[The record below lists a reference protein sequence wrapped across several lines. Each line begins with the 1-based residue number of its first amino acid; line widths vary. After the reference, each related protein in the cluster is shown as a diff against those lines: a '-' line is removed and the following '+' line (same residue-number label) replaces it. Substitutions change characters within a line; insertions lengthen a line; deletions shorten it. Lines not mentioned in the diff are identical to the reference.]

1 MRTHHPNTKS
11 PTEQDKSRQVDL
23 LNDIQKDHLTGA
35 WEWNPETDQYFW
47 TDSLFFLHG
56 LLPSADNLISIE
68 AASHMIHPQDLPLF
82 QKFWEGLQKSGSADY
97 FFRVIL
103 PEGKIKQLH
112 ARGKVSRDHE
122 GKLLFRGTYQEET
135 GEIQLSLTDEIV
147 KQEIQLS
154 VLERAEQVAQ
164 MGSWQINLNT
174 FDTFYSENIFRL
186 YGVPPGSLNTHLDT
200 FVKFIHPEDR
210 NVVISAFERS
220 YFDKIPVH
228 LEYRII
234 RQDEEVRFI
243 KQVSSI
249 VKNEKGEHLLTG
261 TTHDITERKL
271 LELTLQDLYDE
282 VKLQH
287 ELFQQAEQLGGI
299 GNCQI
304 NLHTRKTYYSDNVY
318 IIHGVKPQSLP
329 ATPETFLS
337 YIHPEDRP
345 AIADAISK
353 IYEGNILPSGEYRII
368 RQDGKPRILKQ
379 ITRKIINP
387 VGEELITTVIQ
398 DITEQHTTRSELK
411 NINEQLVLQNE
422 SFAQAEK
429 IVAVGSLFWNLS
441 NNDVNF
447 SEYLYNIL
455 GIRPGSVTPD
465 IHLLSRFVHPED
477 RSIFDDVIKRLKEEE
492 SNVDTEYRIIR
503 ADGDTRFLR
512 NRNKL
517 IISPAGDKIV
527 VGTIQD
533 ITHEE
538 LLSQE
543 LSERID
549 FTEMLSDTIL
559 DVLIVTDT
567 TNNIVACNK
576 QWEKT
581 HLFKKQDVFRK
592 NIFDIFP
599 SLKNAEM
606 VDNFR
611 KVLQGKTIH
620 IPAIRSALAKGY
632 HDLLMRPLKNKRDE
646 IIGVLTLL
654 HDVTQEHQLQQQL
667 KERLTFIEKL
677 VESSIDRIMVLD
689 NHLNY
694 ILWNKNCEKFYGIKK
709 EEILGKNVLELFPM
723 FKVDPIYQDCKR
735 ALNGENI
742 HIPPR
747 KTNDGEYNESF
758 LVPLRNEKAEV
769 TGLLWII
776 HNLSE
781 IMQAKEKLVTSEAHL
796 KTAQEIARLGSWEY
810 DHATGSLIW
819 SDEVYRLYGYEP
831 GSFEPTVEFY
841 KNTSHPDYRDNI
853 EALLAVPAKSS
864 SFVNKIYTLD
874 GRIRYVQTLGHP
886 VPDESGNATRIIGT
900 VQDITE
906 QKILQDQLHEKT
918 AAIRSQYEN
927 SRQAEMMRSVSTWQW
942 SPETGKVFWSEN
954 MFRILG
960 YKPHSFDPTFDK
972 FVSLIH
978 PEDKEGFLKSV
989 EGIPTMDSGTLP
1001 EFEYRIVHAQGKILH
1016 IRTTCRIAKNQ
1027 NSISVTGT
1035 MQDITKEVLQKQQ
1048 LSSYHHLLETVI
1060 ESCSDAIGVFDHQ
1073 WFCTSWNKA
1082 SEKLFKRT
1090 KTEALGRNLLD
1101 ILPEMRNEA
1110 NILKIEDVIKGSD
1123 QVHLEEASIEIEGF
1137 TVTCKPLVHG
1147 KDENTGFLLIGC
1159 NS

>member
-11 PTEQDKSRQVDL
+11 LLDQDKSRQVDL
-23 LNDIQKDHLTGA
+23 LNNIQKDHLTGA
-35 WEWNPETDQYFW
+35 WEWDPETDHYFW

-56 LLPSADNLISIE
+56 LLPSSDNLISVE

-82 QKFWEGLQKSGSADY
+82 QKLWEGLKKSGAADY

-112 ARGKVSRDHE
+112 ARGKAFRDQE
-122 GKLLFRGTYQEET
+122 GKLIFRGTYQEET
-135 GEIQLSLTDEIV
+135 GEIAVSLTDEIV
-147 KQEIQLS
+147 KLEIQLNI
-154 VLERAEQVAQ
+154 LERAEQVAQ
-164 MGSWQINLNT
+164 MGSWQINLST

-186 YGVPPGSLNTHLDT
+186 YGVPPGTLNTHLDT

-210 NVVISAFERS
+210 NVVISAFEKA
-220 YFDKIPVH
+220 YFEKIPVH

-234 RQDEEVRFI
+234 RQDEDVRFI
-243 KQVSSI
+243 KQLSSI

-261 TTHDITERKL
+261 TTHDITEKKL
-271 LELTLQDLYDE
+271 LELTLQELYDE
-282 VKLQH
+282 MKLQH

-299 GNCQI
+299 GNWQI
-304 NLHTRKTYYSDNVY
+304 NLHTRKTWYSDNAY
-318 IIHGVKPQSLP
+318 IIHGIKPQSIQ

-345 AIADAISK
+345 AIIEVVSK
-353 IYEGNILPSGEYRII
+353 IYDAQILPSGEYRII
-368 RQDGKPRILKQ
+368 RPDGRTRILKQ
-379 ITRKIINP
+379 ITKRITNP
-387 VGEELITTVIQ
+387 AGEELITGVIQ
-398 DITEQHTTRSELK
+398 DITEQHTTRSEL
-411 NINEQLVLQNE
+411 NGINEQIVLQNE

-429 IVAVGSLFWNLS
+429 IVAIGSLFWNLS
-441 NNDVNF
+441 NNHVNF
-447 SEYLYNIL
+447 SDYLYNIL
-455 GIRPGSVTPD
+455 GVRPGSAIPAMT
-465 IHLLSRFVHPED
+465 LLARLVHPED
-477 RSIFDDVIKRLKEEE
+477 KSIFEDVIDRLKREE
-492 SNVDTEYRIIR
+492 SNVDTEYRIVR

-527 VGTIQD
+527 ISTIQD
-533 ITHEE
+533 ITHEV

-543 LSERID
+543 LSARID

-567 TNNIVACNK
+567 TNNIIACNK
-576 QWEKT
+576 QCEKT
-581 HLFKKQDVFRK
+581 HLFKKQEVFRK

-606 VDNFR
+606 VENFR
-611 KVLQGKTIH
+611 KALQGKTIH
-620 IPAIRSALAKGY
+620 IPAVRTALAKGY
-632 HDLLMRPLKNKRDE
+632 HNLLMRPLKNKKEE

-689 NHLNY
+689 SHLNY

-709 EEILGKNVLELFPM
+709 EDILGKNVLELFPM

-747 KTNDGEYNESF
+747 KTNDDEYNESF
-758 LVPLRNEKAEV
+758 LVPLRNENAEV
-769 TGLLWII
+769 TGILWII
-776 HNLSE
+776 HDLSE

-796 KTAQEIARLGSWEY
+796 KTAQEIAHLGSWEY

-841 KNTSHPDYRDNI
+841 KNTSHPDHRDKI
-853 EALLAVPAKSS
+853 DDLLAVPARSS

-874 GRIRYVQTLGHP
+874 GRIRYVQTMGHP
-886 VPDESGNATRIIGT
+886 VIDESGNATRIIGT

-906 QKILQDQLHEKT
+906 QKILQDQLHQKT

-927 SRQAEMMRSVSTWQW
+927 SRQAEMMRNVSTWQW
-942 SPETGKVFWSEN
+942 SPQTGKVFWSEN

-960 YKPHSFDPTFDK
+960 YKPHSFDPSFEK
-972 FVSLIH
+972 FVALIH
-978 PEDKEGFLKSV
+978 PEDKQVFLNAV
-989 EGIPTMDSGTLP
+989 EGIGTMETGILP
-1001 EFEYRIVHAQGKILH
+1001 EFEYRIIRPNGKILYA
-1016 IRTTCRIAKNQ
+1016 RTTCRITKNQ
-1027 NSISVTGT
+1027 DVVSVTGT
-1035 MQDITKEVLQKQQ
+1035 MQDVTTEVLQKQQ
-1048 LSSYHHLLETVI
+1048 LSSYHHLLETVV

-1073 WFCTSWNKA
+1073 WFCTSWNNG
-1082 SEKLFKRT
+1082 SEQLFKIT
-1090 KTEALGRNLLD
+1090 KTEALGRHLLD
-1101 ILPEMRNEA
+1101 IFPEINNDADR
-1110 NILKIEDVIKGSD
+1110 LKIEQVIKGRD
-1123 QVHLEEASIEIEGF
+1123 EVHLEEASIGIKGF
-1137 TVTCKPLVHG
+1137 TATCKPLVHG
-1147 KDENTGFLLIGC
+1147 KDENTGFLLITRD
-1159 NS
+1159 S